1 MVDASQVVYEQITCT
16 FTCSLSGYYTTIA
29 VSNYLLPAI
38 IFTEFLQVR
47 FVWCLNIS
55 TATSRSLASRLAFAQ
70 RNT

>member
-1 MVDASQVVYEQITCT
+1 MIGASQVVYEETTCT
-16 FTCSLSGYYTTIA
+16 FSCSFSGYYITTA

-38 IFTEFLQVR
+38 KFMEFLQVR
-47 FVWCLNIS
+47 FVWFLNIS